1 MSILATIAS
10 AISAPIVGGLKIRQA
25 RIEGKVRI
33 AEKMADGETAWEL
46 AQLQGSSH
54 SWKDEYWTIILSLP
68 LILVFVPPLVPH
80 VKAGFAAL
88 ETLPEWYQY
97 VLGIAITSS
106 FGVKMTATVRKMF
119 GKGL

>member
-1 MSILATIAS
+1 MSIFATIAS

-33 AEKMADGETAWEL
+33 AEKMAEGETAWEL
-46 AQLQGSSH
+46 AQLQGSANSL
-54 SWKDEYWTIILSLP
+54 KDEWWTGVLSIP
-68 LILVFVPPLVPH
+68 LILVFIPAAVPH
-80 VKAGFAAL
+80 VHAGFIAL
-88 ETLPEWYQY
+88 EALPEWYQY

-106 FGVKMTATVRKMF
+106 FGVKMTANVRKMF